1 MEHTWQKNGCL
12 TGLWNV
18 VQSRLQAHWLTPAT
32 GGGRHGLGESLGTS
46 TSTWEHLVWMDR
58 QCTTYIPLTSQFTPA
73 FKRSSCLLWNC
84 PTTYCKGH
92 LTLTSFYE
100 VDQPNSCTIEWLVF
114 LSFHS
119 MQAWQL
125 PYYYIAPLFRHG
137 DPDCN
142 LSFSL

>member
-1 MEHTWQKNGCL
+1 MNVFFMFLLLWWSRHHHNGRWEAWIRRFFGKKYL
-12 TGLWNV
+12 Y
-18 VQSRLQAHWLTPAT
+18 
-32 GGGRHGLGESLGTS
+32 LGTFG
-46 TSTWEHLVWMDR
+46 MDG
-58 QCTTYIPLTSQFTPA
+58 QAAYYIHSSMIIYGFMLFALLLTSQFMPA
-73 FKRSSCLLWNC
+73 FKHSSCLLWNC

-119 MQAWQL
+119 MQAWKL